1 MNEQEILITVE
12 ESDSSIGFFDLR
24 SEKEIGRI
32 KSGFW
37 PHEIE
42 VSQSGEIAYVTN
54 FGIKDYD
61 EFIGDPGAS
70 ISIIDISTQCEL
82 RRLYTF
88 RDKEE
93 YKLYKAPHGV
103 KLHPNGSK
111 LYVNV
116 EKGNIEM
123 LIFDLNSTEKFPIE
137 SIPLNIEQHDH
148 DSDDD
153 FPDQSF
159 PIPHGTHNFEFSKNG
174 DSIFLGAGKK
184 GLYKVDAYTGKHID
198 HFSMGENNAVR
209 GITWTADGEN
219 LIISGSGRLVIL
231 DPEKFTIIQEFNH
244 LGVAQL
250 LYSKP
255 TPDGKYILCPAVW
268 ESKILVLDIDK
279 GSVIKRI
286 DVGMD
291 PIHIQI
297 YEKGNMAYVSHGR
310 SKFISKLSLDDFSA
324 VNNIPTLG
332 GPNGL
337 AIVNIHSK
345 TEELVFGCCLPLSG
359 ANATEGREIRLGYQY
374 WMEHV
379 NSTGGIFVN
388 DKSYKVVIKF
398 RDTESRSNK
407 PGDKEFIQNLTEELL
422 DEGVKFMFGSYPTP
436 PNWYIA
442 DYING
447 KGIPMITA
455 TGAGEFM
462 YNNGYKHLFG
472 IMSPARVY
480 LSGTIDYIMTNPK
493 IKDKPKTISFLS
505 CNDPAALEDAKA
517 TAKYAEEKGIELLKP
532 DSSPNLTVDDSGVVV
547 YEHLQKDFTNEL
559 NAIKALNPDLFFNTG
574 HLSESIDI
582 VNHAAKLEMKPKG
595 FAFSVGPT
603 VPKFRT
609 ALGSKSNA
617 IFGSAQWNPLIE
629 RVGHDQFI
637 TPKRF
642 ARKFFERFSMPASYF
657 SAGGFACGIFFE
669 EAIQSIN
676 SIEPNR
682 LIPAL
687 ANTKVKTF
695 FADIDLDERG
705 LNNDKPII
713 TVQVQESSTNHLDE
727 IPLFPAELVNDANV
741 IWPFPGWEER

>member
-1 MNEQEILITVE
+1 MNKQDILITVE
-12 ESDSSIGFFDLR
+12 ESDSSIGFFDLK

-82 RRLYTF
+82 RRLYTY

-103 KLHPNGSK
+103 RLHPNGSK

-123 LIFDLNSTEKFPIE
+123 LIFDLNSPEKFPMK
-137 SIPLNIEQHDH
+137 SIALNINHDDH
-148 DSDDD
+148 NSDDD

-159 PIPHGTHNFEFSKNG
+159 PIPYGTHNFEFSENG

-184 GLYKVDAYTGKHID
+184 GLYKVDSYTGKHID

-209 GITWTADGEN
+209 GISWTVDKKG
-219 LIISGSGRLVIL
+219 LIVSGSGRLVIL
-231 DPEKFTIIQEFNH
+231 DPENLSIIQDFKD

-250 LYSKP
+250 LYSQP
-255 TPDGKYILCPAVW
+255 SPDGKFILCPAVW
-268 ESKILVLDIDK
+268 EGKILVLDIEK
-279 GSVIKRI
+279 GSVVKRI
-286 DVGMD
+286 NVGMD
-291 PIHIQI
+291 PIHVKIHD
-297 YEKGNMAYVSHGR
+297 KANVAYISHGR
-310 SKFISKLSLDDFSA
+310 SQFISKMNLNDFSIFSE
-324 VNNIPTLG
+324 IPTQG

-337 AIVNIHSK
+337 AIVSIPSK
-345 TEELVFGCCLPLSG
+345 SDTLVFGCCLPLSG
-359 ANATEGREIRLGYQY
+359 PNATEGREIRLGYQY

-388 DKSYKVVIKF
+388 DKAHKVVVKF
-398 RDTESRSNK
+398 RDTESRSNR
-407 PGDKEFIQNLTEELL
+407 PGDKKFIQNLTQELL
-422 DEGVKFMFGSYPTP
+422 DERVKFMFGSYPTP
-436 PNWYIA
+436 PNWHVA
-442 DYING
+442 DYLDG
-447 KGIPMITA
+447 KGVPMITA

-462 YNNGYKHLFG
+462 YNKGYKHLFG

-480 LSGTIDYIMTNPK
+480 LSGTIDYLMANPK
-493 IKDKPKTISFLS
+493 IKDKPKTITFLS

-517 TAKYAEEKGIELLKP
+517 TAKYAHEKGIKLLQP
-532 DSSPNLTVDDSGVVV
+532 APSPGLKVDDSGVIV
-547 YEHLQKDFTNEL
+547 YEHLQNDFTNEL

-582 VNHAAKLEMKPKG
+582 VKQAAKLDIKPKG

-603 VPKFRT
+603 VPKFRA
-609 ALGSKSNA
+609 ALGNKSNA

-669 EAIQSIN
+669 EAIQTAN
-676 SIEPNR
+676 SIEPNH

-687 ANTKVKTF
+687 SKTKMKTF
-695 FADIDLDERG
+695 FADIDLDGRG

-713 TVQVQESSTNHLDE
+713 TIQVQKTSTNQLNE
-727 IPLFPAELVNDANV
+727 IPLYPPELVNAANV
-741 IWPFPGWEER
+741 IWPFPGWDE